1 MKKIA
6 IFASGSGTNAQRI
19 TEYFSDKDN
28 VEISLILSN
37 KKDAYVLERAKK
49 LNVPSIVFDR
59 DDFYNS
65 DKVFDILTLR
75 EIDFIVLA
83 GFLWL
88 VPVNILKKFHNRIIN
103 IHPALL
109 PKFGGKGMYGGKVHQ
124 AVIENKE
131 TETGISIHYVNEKY
145 DEGKIIFQTKFNV
158 ENDDTPDSIAQKI
171 HKLEYEHFPR
181 VIEEVLK
188 EKESLDFFI
197 SF

>member
-19 TEYFSDKDN
+19 TEYFSDNDS
-28 VEISLILSN
+28 VEIILILSN

-49 LNVPSIVFDR
+49 LDVPSIVFDR

-65 DKVFDILTLR
+65 DKVFDILISR

-109 PKFGGKGMYGGKVHQ
+109 PKFGGKGMYGDKVHK

-131 TETGISIHYVNEKY
+131 TETGISIHFVNEKY

-158 ENDDTPDSIAQKI
+158 ENGDTPDSIAQKI
-171 HKLEYEHFPR
+171 HKLEYEHFPK
-181 VIEEVLK
+181 VIEDVVRRME
-188 EKESLDFFI
+188 
-197 SF
+197 

>member
-28 VEISLILSN
+28 VEISLILSD

-49 LNVPSIVFDR
+49 LNVPSVVFDR

-145 DEGKIIFQTKFNV
+145 DEGKIIFQAKFKV

-181 VIEEVLK
+181 VIEEVLR
-188 EKESLDFFI
+188 EME
-197 SF
+197 

>member
-19 TEYFSDKDN
+19 TEYFKNKNS
-28 VEISLILSN
+28 VEITLILTNN
-37 KKDAYVLERAKK
+37 KNAYVLERAKK
-49 LNVPSIVFDR
+49 LNIQSIVFDR

-65 DKVFDILTLR
+65 EKIIDTLNSY

-109 PKFGGKGMYGGKVHQ
+109 PKFGGKGMYGDKVHK
-124 AVIENKE
+124 AVVKNKE
-131 TETGISIHYVNEKY
+131 SETGISIHYVNEKY
-145 DEGKIIFQTKFNV
+145 DEGKIIFQAKFNI
-158 ENDDTPDSIAQKI
+158 ENDDTPESVAQKI

-181 VIEEVLK
+181 VIEEVVMKK
-188 EKESLDFFI
+188 E
-197 SF
+197 